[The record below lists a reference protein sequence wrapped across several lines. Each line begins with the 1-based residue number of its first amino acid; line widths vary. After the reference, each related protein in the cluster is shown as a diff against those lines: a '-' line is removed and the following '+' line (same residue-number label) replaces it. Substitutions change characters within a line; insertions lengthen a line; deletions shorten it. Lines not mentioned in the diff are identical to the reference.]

1 MADWGLYSALRYQD
15 DWATRRQDK
24 MIEMQV
30 LEKMQGIAE
39 KDLQQQQQ
47 MEAGLVDYMD
57 KIKQMNI
64 LAKDQE
70 KLNQLYREEMKT
82 IVKGISN
89 VNGDLRKYM
98 MSGGI
103 TQLNNFKNSIINSE
117 LAKQAQVN
125 KLNYDAAIKAMQE
138 GKHLA
143 PSIVRYRGDDGE
155 IQEGLATWQQQMA
168 LFEQNRIDQ
177 LSFAGATDPIK
188 VDPKL
193 FFDNVKDPNNPY
205 YAHDVTWDDFYKA
218 ATAMGAPDW
227 YAHELATDYIKSGQ
241 TWKWKAFDPLDAQV
255 KRSRAAANWARAARD
270 RQETQKANPL
280 VTVAT
285 GHGMIIPSDAQ
296 VNIGGRAAEKR
307 IGVSPIERYT
317 SMNAIGLSTDSNGNL
332 DTRVVD
338 GQKVYNGQGVGATLV
353 TENGIEFYVE
363 DFNPTSVN
371 SNEYFYFKG
380 DDGQIY
386 PHVRMK
392 GTAFNAGD
400 NLGNLSASEL
410 QEGGATFTGADWYD
424 VSGWGSELGL
434 ISAGISQ
441 DNINF
446 ENVYVRIPIPSN
458 LSGGG
463 TTAEADYMHTM
474 NAPGTGGPSGPIIR
488 QENIRNV
495 DNYLYDQ

>member
-24 MIEMQV
+24 MVEMQV

-57 KIKQMNI
+57 KIKQMNT

-103 TQLNNFKNSIINSE
+103 TQLNNFKNAIVNSE

-125 KLNYDAAIKAMQE
+125 KLNYDAAVKAMQE

-143 PSIVRYRGDDGE
+143 PSIVRYRGNDGE
-155 IQEGLATWQQQMA
+155 IKEGLATWQQQMA

-177 LSFAGATDPIK
+177 ITFSGATDPIK

-205 YAHDVTWDDFYKA
+205 YAHDVTWDDFHKA

-227 YAHELATDYIKSGQ
+227 YAHELANDYIQTGQ
-241 TWKWKAFDPLDAQV
+241 TWKWKALDPLDAQV
-255 KRSRAAANWARAARD
+255 KLARASAYRASAARD
-270 RQETQKANPL
+270 RAATEQYLDVAKSL
-280 VTVAT
+280 VTGAGLT
-285 GHGMIIPSDAQ
+285 LKDEA
-296 VNIGGRAAEKR
+296 NIGGNIVRKFAVPGNFQGQA
-307 IGVSPIERYT
+307 
-317 SMNAIGLSTDSNGNL
+317 MQLAGLRVNSKGELEL
-332 DTRVVD
+332 D
-338 GQKVYNGQGVGATLV
+338 
-353 TENGIEFYVE
+353 ENGYQSLNNVTIYNAETMDQITLSQALISSAMANEVIQIGKRTFIPVNVRGLESEYDDQKSADWGNADVTHQ
-363 DFNPTSVN
+363 FIGGYINP
-371 SNEYFYFKG
+371 
-380 DDGQIY
+380 
-386 PHVRMK
+386 
-392 GTAFNAGD
+392 
-400 NLGNLSASEL
+400 GNWF
-410 QEGGATFTGADWYD
+410 GGAVDTDVDFTGALVEIDPG
-424 VSGWGSELGL
+424 VLGAIL
-434 ISAGISQ
+434 VNKEANVQPNRYAAGADAMYL
-441 DNINF
+441 DNRYSPRSLEGN
-446 ENVYVRIPIPSN
+446 IPI
-458 LSGGG
+458 GID
-463 TTAEADYMHTM
+463 E
-474 NAPGTGGPSGPIIR
+474 
-488 QENIRNV
+488 
-495 DNYLYDQ
+495 